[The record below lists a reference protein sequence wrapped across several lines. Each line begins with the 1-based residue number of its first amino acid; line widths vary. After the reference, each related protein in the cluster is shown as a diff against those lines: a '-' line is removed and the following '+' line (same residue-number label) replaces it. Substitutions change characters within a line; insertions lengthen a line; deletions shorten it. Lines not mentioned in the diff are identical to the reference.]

1 MAANTELGDAIRA
14 WRERLS
20 PSEAGLSE
28 GEDRRVPGLRR
39 EEVAL
44 IAGISVDYLVRLE
57 QGRSSHPSGQ
67 VLASLARALRLDHG
81 ERGLLYR
88 AAGATP
94 PPSGE
99 VPREVP
105 RSIRALIDR
114 MADTPIAVFSAAW
127 DMVECN
133 AMWEALFGMSVEQ
146 DHSGPINL
154 IWWHFGAGVD
164 DQARP
169 PAPVVR
175 DPEETDSFE
184 RQIVSDLR
192 RAADRYPDDR
202 AVEELVDGLREANPR
217 FAELWSRYEVAPCSQ
232 GLKTVLHP
240 QLGPIDFEGDVLTV
254 DGSDLRVVICTT
266 VPGTPDGDA
275 FDVLREAMQSAAD
288 WQAPSSAGLRLPH
301 RQLDISMTRTRP
313 LTGRPTSRPQ
323 MENSRG
329 SFRRA

>member
-1 MAANTELGDAIRA
+1 V
-14 WRERLS
+14 
-20 PSEAGLSE
+20 

-57 QGRSSHPSGQ
+57 QGRSARPSAQ

-105 RSIRALIDR
+105 RSIRTLIDR

-146 DHSGPINL
+146 GHDGGRNL
-154 IWWHFGAGVD
+154 IWWHFGASVE
-164 DQARP
+164 DQHGS
-169 PAPVVR
+169 PAAVVR
-175 DPEETDSFE
+175 DPAETDSFE
-184 RQIVSDLR
+184 REIVSDLR

-202 AVEELVDGLREANPR
+202 AVAELVDALREANPR
-217 FAELWSRYEVAPCSQ
+217 FAELWSRYEVATRSP

-240 QLGPIDFEGDVLTV
+240 DLGPIAIEGDVLSV
-254 DGSDLRVVICTT
+254 DGGDLRVVICTADSNT
-266 VPGTPDGDA
+266 TDGDK
-275 FDVLREAMQSAAD
+275 FELLRRMA
-288 WQAPSSAGLRLPH
+288 W
-301 RQLDISMTRTRP
+301 RP
-313 LTGRPTSRPQ
+313 AVPLGD
-323 MENSRG
+323 
-329 SFRRA
+329 